1 MDPIFFFIFIML
13 GASVLFFIMDL
24 VSYKRIKVDL
34 SSAIALCMLLAGIV
48 VGSSVINKSP
58 TTRSSDGSNDY
69 SQPVP
74 IPMPV

>member
-74 IPMPV
+74 MPMPV